1 MSDKDKGR
9 DKMVLQ
15 GETIATGAASTCPDC
30 DTKLEL
36 KVFYTCMYYVGTWC
50 KCGPYSRE
58 TCYFE
63 TLAEAEE
70 ALKGINNA
78 ST

>member
-1 MSDKDKGR
+1 MSDKDKGEN
-9 DKMVLQ
+9 KMVLQ
-15 GETIATGAASTCPDC
+15 GETIATGAASVCPDC

-70 ALKGINNA
+70 AFFVP
-78 ST
+78 SSCT